1 MRQVIDA
8 LSEPALLVDRSGA
21 IVRANRA
28 AVRRW
33 GSELDGR
40 ALAELHQGERDEVE
54 RLIARSLGQAEP
66 LVGALI
72 IAEGDTPNR
81 LPVRGSRVGSGDE
94 AMVLLR
100 VHETDD
106 SRFRALSEK
115 VAELHRE
122 IRERLRAEAVLSE
135 TLRERDLLFREL
147 QHRVKNNMQMLAGM
161 LLSAENEAT
170 NFEAKAALR
179 EASLRF
185 SAVSAVQRLLYHS
198 EAVETIDSAALLGLI
213 ASGCQPMSLDPV
225 TIDLDLESLDL
236 PNESAT
242 PLALIANELLTNA
255 VKYGLPES
263 GEPHIRVEFAADG
276 NRNDDWAMLAI
287 TDNGPGFDG
296 AQSLK
301 RSSGLGL
308 VRGLLRQL
316 GGSLTIEQDGGARCI
331 CRFRLPAARA
341 RISEAS

>member
-1 MRQVIDA
+1 MRNVIDA
-8 LSEPALLVDRSGA
+8 LSEPALLVGRNGA
-21 IVRANRA
+21 IVSANRA
-28 AVRRW
+28 AIRRW
-33 GSELDGR
+33 GSGLDGR
-40 ALAELHQGERDEVE
+40 ALADLHHGEADDVE
-54 RLIARSLGQAEP
+54 QLISRSLGQAEP
-66 LVGALI
+66 LVGALVI
-72 IAEGDTPNR
+72 DEADGPNR

-94 AMVLLR
+94 AVVLFR
-100 VHETDD
+100 VQETDD

-115 VAELHRE
+115 VTELHRE

-161 LLSAENEAT
+161 LLSAESEAT
-170 NFEAKAALR
+170 NLEARAALR
-179 EASLRF
+179 EASSRF

-198 EAVETIDSAALLGLI
+198 EAVETIDSAPLLGLI
-213 ASGCQPMSLDPV
+213 VSGCQPLAIDPV
-225 TIDLDLESLDL
+225 AIALDLASIDLPSET
-236 PNESAT
+236 AT

-255 VKYGLPES
+255 VKYGQPDS
-263 GEPHIRVEFAADG
+263 GEPHIRLVLKRDG
-276 NRNDDWAMLAI
+276 ECAVLSVS
-287 TDNGPGFDG
+287 DNGPGFGG
-296 AQSLK
+296 AQSMK